1 MINGNIKQKSATT
14 HDNSI
19 RADVTVQSLSHK
31 TIMQYTVLNY
41 YVVEC

>member
-1 MINGNIKQKSATT
+1 MSNGNIKQKSTT

-41 YVVEC
+41 FAVEC